1 LIKKI
6 KAGFNKI
13 KYGLFKDNRIGL
25 IKLESIILDTGPIP
39 VATKIIESIKTA
51 KKMGIKNIVL
61 RVNSPGGTVGAS
73 QEIYTELKKARE
85 EGVKIVASLGDVAAS
100 GGLYVA
106 VAADKIV
113 SNPGT
118 VTGSIGVII
127 KTNVLKTLYKKI
139 GVDTEVVKSGEF
151 KDILSSTKYLSDE
164 EKKILQSLIDS
175 TYEQFVEEVSV
186 NRRIDRDE
194 VKKFADGRIFSGTQ
208 AKELGLVDEIGSLS
222 DAVDLIA
229 ELAGI
234 EGEPAIID
242 LSPKK
247 TFLQKVAG
255 GSMLEIL
262 ENAGLNS
269 FYNRVPLW
277 LMSDF

>member
-1 LIKKI
+1 MIKKI

-13 KYGLFKDNRIGL
+13 KYGLFKDNRVGI
-25 IKLESIILDTGPIP
+25 IKLENIILDTGPFP
-39 VATKIIESIKTA
+39 VATKIIDSIKTA
-51 KKMGIKNIVL
+51 KKLGIKNIVL
-61 RVNSPGGTVGAS
+61 RINSPGGTVGAS

-85 EGVKIVASLGDVAAS
+85 DGTRIVVSLGDVAAS

-139 GVDTEVVKSGEF
+139 GIDSEVVKSGEY
-151 KDILSSTKYLSDE
+151 KDILSSTKYLSRE
-164 EKKILQSLIDS
+164 EKQILQDLIDS
-175 TYEQFVEEVSV
+175 TYEQFIEEIALNRKIDKEEV
-186 NRRIDRDE
+186 R
-194 VKKFADGRIFSGTQ
+194 KFADGRIFSGTQ
-208 AKELGLVDEIGSLS
+208 AKELGLVDEIGSMS

-229 ELAGI
+229 ELA
-234 EGEPAIID
+234 EMEEEPVTID

-247 TFLQKVAG
+247 SFLQKVAG

-277 LMSDF
+277 LMADF